1 MSKVK
6 AISGATAEEI
16 EKLTEKAKE
25 MGQKTKFSATESAEA
40 FQYMAMAGWKTEDM
54 LNGIEGIMNLAAA
67 SGEDLASVSDIV
79 TDALTAFGL
88 QAKDSGHFADVLAK
102 ASSNSNTNVGLM
114 GETFKYVAPL
124 AGSMKYSVEDTAV
137 AIGLM
142 ANAGIKGSQAGTAL
156 RSMLT
161 RLVKPPKDAAQAL
174 TALNISAKNSD
185 GTMKPLSQ
193 TLQEL
198 RTKFSKLSDS
208 QKSSYA
214 ASIAGQEAMS
224 GMLAIVNASDDDFNK
239 LTESIRNSDGASK
252 EMADT
257 MNDNVKGALTLLKSN
272 IESVGI
278 KLYDKIKEPLKKLI
292 NEVSKYVSKI
302 PTLLKNVY
310 NWVNKNKDALK
321 TLVKIVASV
330 TAGYLAYKTTLVA
343 ITAIQTAKN
352 ILGTVSAFLSLIPSI
367 KSAKDAMLLFN
378 MVCNV
383 NPVALVVA
391 GITALTVGIG
401 ASIIAIDKERRSLGG
416 LKEEVDSQKKSWE
429 ELKKTR
435 EESLESSNIEI
446 AITEKLADE
455 LKQMTDENG
464 KVKEGYENRAEY
476 ILTELNKALGTEYTM
491 NGNIINQYDELK
503 NNIDQLIAKKKAEAT
518 LNVYK
523 SEYETAM
530 TKQSEATKTLT
541 GLRQKYNEELNRTT
555 NGYKEAQEKSRNLQ
569 YIGQQI
575 EEQTKLIGEYGYTIQ
590 NYETL
595 TSASISGNAEEIN
608 KAIKNM
614 GISYDEMKN
623 KTNSSLT
630 EQINSQTNYVD
641 LLRQSW
647 RDAVFDNDTFQSQIL
662 QTQLE
667 TQEQELNN
675 LAKSLA
681 QQTSTINELSEE
693 EKQAWNNLAS
703 KSITAYNEGLSTL
716 DKDTRKK
723 VEQATG
729 LIVNEVEL
737 PNGTKQLA
745 YKAAEGFELNYDI
758 DGKVSAK
765 LIDTSNALQ
774 TDTRVS
780 NASKILATNA
790 NEGFNNNVDGKKW
803 GQDLSDNI
811 SSGMQSQASK
821 TKITGAATSIGSW
834 IKSIIGH
841 SVPKAG
847 PLKDEL
853 TYMPDM
859 IDNLVEGIEK
869 NKYKVVSATSKL
881 AEDMKKSFEIEKI
894 NDEIYRKLQNAIAIE
909 NASITAK
916 ATLEANKSQPTIIA
930 RDHTTTIN
938 NTQQFYSKE
947 STPYEEQKQAKQQ
960 LRRLAYEL

>member
-16 EKLTEKAKE
+16 DKLTEKAKE

-383 NPVALVVA
+383 NPVALVVT

-416 LKEEVDSQKKSWE
+416 LKEEVDSQKKSLE

-435 EESLESSNIEI
+435 EEILESSNIEI

-518 LNVYK
+518 LNV
-523 SEYETAM
+523 
-530 TKQSEATKTLT
+530 
-541 GLRQKYNEELNRTT
+541 
-555 NGYKEAQEKSRNLQ
+555 
-569 YIGQQI
+569 
-575 EEQTKLIGEYGYTIQ
+575 
-590 NYETL
+590 
-595 TSASISGNAEEIN
+595 
-608 KAIKNM
+608 
-614 GISYDEMKN
+614 
-623 KTNSSLT
+623 
-630 EQINSQTNYVD
+630 
-641 LLRQSW
+641 
-647 RDAVFDNDTFQSQIL
+647 
-662 QTQLE
+662 
-667 TQEQELNN
+667 
-675 LAKSLA
+675 
-681 QQTSTINELSEE
+681 
-693 EKQAWNNLAS
+693 
-703 KSITAYNEGLSTL
+703 
-716 DKDTRKK
+716 
-723 VEQATG
+723 
-729 LIVNEVEL
+729 
-737 PNGTKQLA
+737 
-745 YKAAEGFELNYDI
+745 
-758 DGKVSAK
+758 
-765 LIDTSNALQ
+765 
-774 TDTRVS
+774 
-780 NASKILATNA
+780 
-790 NEGFNNNVDGKKW
+790 
-803 GQDLSDNI
+803 
-811 SSGMQSQASK
+811 
-821 TKITGAATSIGSW
+821 
-834 IKSIIGH
+834 
-841 SVPKAG
+841 
-847 PLKDEL
+847 
-853 TYMPDM
+853 
-859 IDNLVEGIEK
+859 
-869 NKYKVVSATSKL
+869 
-881 AEDMKKSFEIEKI
+881 
-894 NDEIYRKLQNAIAIE
+894 
-909 NASITAK
+909 
-916 ATLEANKSQPTIIA
+916 
-930 RDHTTTIN
+930 
-938 NTQQFYSKE
+938 
-947 STPYEEQKQAKQQ
+947 
-960 LRRLAYEL
+960 

>member
-1 MSKVK
+1 
-6 AISGATAEEI
+6 
-16 EKLTEKAKE
+16 
-25 MGQKTKFSATESAEA
+25 
-40 FQYMAMAGWKTEDM
+40 
-54 LNGIEGIMNLAAA
+54 
-67 SGEDLASVSDIV
+67 
-79 TDALTAFGL
+79 
-88 QAKDSGHFADVLAK
+88 
-102 ASSNSNTNVGLM
+102 
-114 GETFKYVAPL
+114 
-124 AGSMKYSVEDTAV
+124 
-137 AIGLM
+137 
-142 ANAGIKGSQAGTAL
+142 
-156 RSMLT
+156 MLT
-161 RLVKPPKDAAQAL
+161 RLVKPPKEAANAL
-174 TALNISAKNSD
+174 EKLNISAKNSD

-198 RTKFSKLSDS
+198 RKKFSKLNDS
-208 QKSSYA
+208 QKASYA
-214 ASIAGQEAMS
+214 SSIAGTEAMS
-224 GMLAIVNASDDDFNK
+224 GMLAIVNASDSDFEK
-239 LTESIRNSDGASK
+239 LTASINNADGASK

-257 MNDNVKGALTLLKSN
+257 MNDNVKGAFTLLKSN
-272 IESVGI
+272 MESVGI
-278 KLYDKIKEPLKKLI
+278 KLYDKIKEPLKKFI
-292 NEVSKYVSKI
+292 NTISKYISQI

-310 NWVNKNKDALK
+310 NWVNKNKDAI
-321 TLVKIVASV
+321 KIMIRVVASL
-330 TAGYLAYKTTLVA
+330 TAGFLAYKAVLIA
-343 ITAIQTAKN
+343 INTI
-352 ILGTVSAFLSLIPSI
+352 
-367 KSAKDAMLLFN
+367 N
-378 MVCNV
+378 MVKNLSNLI
-383 NPVALVVA
+383 NPVGLVTA

-401 ASIIAIDKERRSLGG
+401 ASIIAIDKEKRSLGG

-435 EESLESSNIEI
+435 EESLETSNIEI
-446 AITEKLADE
+446 ATTQKMADE

-491 NGNIINQYDELK
+491 NGNIISQYDELK

-518 LNVYK
+518 LNAYK
-523 SEYETAM
+523 SEYEIAI
-530 TKQSEATKTLT
+530 TKQGEATKTLT
-541 GLRQKYNEELNRTT
+541 GLRQQYNDELNRTT
-555 NGYKEAQEKSRNLQ
+555 NGYKEEQEKSRNLQ

-575 EEQTKLIGEYGYTIQ
+575 REQTKIIGEYGYTIQ

-595 TSASISGNAEEIN
+595 TSASISGNADEIN
-608 KAIKNM
+608 KAIENM
-614 GISYDEMKN
+614 GNSYDNLKN

-647 RDAVFDNDTFQSQIL
+647 RDAVLDNDTFQSQIL

-667 TQEQELNN
+667 TQEQELSN

-681 QQTSTINELSEE
+681 QQTSTVNELSEE
-693 EKQAWNNLAS
+693 EKVAWNNLAS

-745 YKAAEGFELNYDI
+745 YKAVEGFELNYDI

-774 TDTRVS
+774 NDTTVS

-790 NEGFNNNVDGKKW
+790 NEGFNKNVDGKKW

-859 IDNLVEGIEK
+859 IDNLVEGIER
-869 NKYKVVSATSKL
+869 NKYKVVNATSQL

-916 ATLEANKSQPTIIA
+916 ATLESNKTQPTIIA